1 MTQESEKRSI
11 LVTSALPYAN
21 APLHLGH
28 ILEHT
33 QTDIWVRFQRLQG
46 NDCTYV
52 CADDAHGTPIMLRAE
67 ELGIQPEELIE
78 QTYEQ
83 HLEIFKKYNISHDNY
98 HTTHSEENRMLSEK
112 IFNSLQERG
121 LIEIKKINQ
130 LFDTSREMF
139 LSDRYV
145 KGICPE
151 CGAEDQYGDNCEKCS
166 ATYNAI
172 DLKSPISVI
181 SGTEPIIK
189 ESEHLFF
196 KLSVLREE
204 IENWLDSSNVQIP
217 VRNKLDEWIKS
228 ELKDWDISRDS
239 PYFGFEIPGYE
250 NKYFYV
256 WLDAPIGYLAS
267 HLNFLKKNNAEESFS
282 NLWSTDSKMEVFHF
296 IGKDIMYFHALFF
309 PVMLL
314 NSDFKAPDGVFVH
327 GFLTLNG
334 EKMSKSLGT
343 GILAKDFAKITN
355 PETLR
360 YYFAAKLNNKVEDI
374 DLNFD
379 DYVQRINSDLV
390 GKYLNIASRSA
401 SFLKKNK
408 NNLSDDI
415 NAEII
420 NSLLDK
426 KDEIINLYEKREYS
440 KVIRLIMDLADYV
453 NKYINEETPW
463 KKDEDEAVKISTTA
477 LNAFKILSIYLHPVI
492 PNLTN
497 EAFNFLN
504 IIDFTFDSIE
514 KPLTKKINNYKPLLN
529 RLEKIII
536 PEEEDMDN
544 VNLIDIN
551 HFSSVDLRVA
561 KITKADDVEGADK
574 LLQLTLDVGDL
585 GTRNVF
591 AGIKSAYKPDELT
604 DRLVVLVNN
613 LEPRKMKFG
622 ISEGMVLASSNDDGI
637 YLVSPDEGAEPGMKV
652 R

>member
-112 IFNSLQERG
+112 IFNSLLERG

-166 ATYNAI
+166 ATFNAI

-314 NSDFKAPDGVFVH
+314 NSNFKAPDGVFVH

-334 EKMSKSLGT
+334 EKMSKSRGNFISAENYINNLNE
-343 GILAKDFAKITN
+343 DY
-355 PETLR
+355 LR
-360 YYFAAKLNNKVEDI
+360 YFIASKLGNGVDDI
-374 DLNFD
+374 DLNLDEFK
-379 DYVQRINSDLV
+379 QKNNTDLV
-390 GKYLNIASRSA
+390 NKYANIASRTA
-401 SFLKKNK
+401 KFINK
-408 NNLSDDI
+408 HYKDRLSQKLDNPELIEYFIEQSKEIARFYNNLELNKASR
-415 NAEII
+415 EI
-420 NSLLDK
+420 
-426 KDEIINLYEKREYS
+426 
-440 KVIRLIMDLADYV
+440 MALADKANQYV
-453 NKYINEETPW
+453 DSRKPW
-463 KKDEDEAVKISTTA
+463 LLIKESDNEDEVRSICTTA
-477 LNAFKILSIYLHPVI
+477 LNLFRIISILLSPIIPGYAKKSLSFLGEDALSWQAISKPMLGCKI
-492 PNLTN
+492 NKF
-497 EAFNFLN
+497 EA
-504 IIDFTFDSIE
+504 IVTRIEDKHIE
-514 KPLTKKINNYKPLLN
+514 KL
-529 RLEKIII
+529 
-536 PEEEDMDN
+536 M
-544 VNLIDIN
+544 
-551 HFSSVDLRVA
+551 
-561 KITKADDVEGADK
+561 GA
-574 LLQLTLDVGDL
+574 
-585 GTRNVF
+585 
-591 AGIKSAYKPDELT
+591 
-604 DRLVVLVNN
+604 
-613 LEPRKMKFG
+613 
-622 ISEGMVLASSNDDGI
+622 
-637 YLVSPDEGAEPGMKV
+637 
-652 R
+652 